1 MEIAMVFWIVAA
13 LLTLAASL
21 AVLAPLARRA
31 PAGGEGSHDLEV
43 YKDQLA
49 EVDRDAGRGLIQPA
63 EAEEAKTEIARR
75 ILRLGNADEAGGKT
89 SPARRSAAAIG
100 MAAVLAVPLVS
111 WGLYLSLGSP
121 DLPSQP
127 LAERL
132 ARNPADSSIDELVAR
147 AEAHLAA
154 NPDDGRGWD
163 VLAPIYLRMGRAEDA
178 VAAYTRALRL
188 QGDSAGRQAGL
199 GEAVVSAAGGV
210 VSVEAQ
216 QAFERALALEPG
228 QPKARFYLAMGLAQ
242 DGKSDEAAAGW
253 HSMVADLPADSPW
266 RRAAEQALSE
276 VSAAT
281 AEPAGPGPSKDE
293 VAAAAAMSDAD
304 RRQMIETMVAGLD
317 EKLRANP
324 KDAEG
329 WRRLV
334 RSYMVL
340 GRRDDASDALRRG
353 LEALGTGT
361 PEAVALAEASKAL
374 GLGTTE

>member
-1 MEIAMVFWIVAA
+1 MVFWIVAA

-293 VAAAAAMSDAD
+293 IAAAAAMSDAD

>member
-1 MEIAMVFWIVAA
+1 MVFWIVAA

-31 PAGGEGSHDLEV
+31 PAGGDGSHDLEV

-216 QAFERALALEPG
+216 QAFERALELEPG
-228 QPKARFYLAMGLAQ
+228 HPKWRFYQSTGLPH
-242 DGKSDEAAAGW
+242 E
-253 HSMVADLPADSPW
+253 
-266 RRAAEQALSE
+266 R
-276 VSAAT
+276 
-281 AEPAGPGPSKDE
+281 
-293 VAAAAAMSDAD
+293 
-304 RRQMIETMVAGLD
+304 
-317 EKLRANP
+317 
-324 KDAEG
+324 
-329 WRRLV
+329 
-334 RSYMVL
+334 
-340 GRRDDASDALRRG
+340 
-353 LEALGTGT
+353 
-361 PEAVALAEASKAL
+361 
-374 GLGTTE
+374 

>member
-1 MEIAMVFWIVAA
+1 MVFWIVAA

>member
-1 MEIAMVFWIVAA
+1 MVFWIVAA

-31 PAGGEGSHDLEV
+31 PAGGDGSHDLEV

-293 VAAAAAMSDAD
+293 IAAAAAMSDAD